1 MKPDMNGSC
10 RISLGL
16 GRQAGLECSRRLM
29 RLRAGG
35 LTLDG
40 MRYSLR
46 LIFWYV
52 SFKFFVSNGGLP
64 MSSVYLQI
72 SKGTIHPQQ
81 QNDNKKS
88 KMTIV
93 LKAFLLPLISH
104 A

>member
-10 RISLGL
+10 RISSGL
-16 GRQAGLECSRRLM
+16 GRQAGLECSRRVM

-52 SFKFFVSNGGLP
+52 SFKLSVSNGGLP
-64 MSSVYLQI
+64 MSSVYLQR
-72 SKGTIHPQQ
+72 SKGTCTH
-81 QNDNKKS
+81 NS
-88 KMTIV
+88 RMTT
-93 LKAFLLPLISH
+93 KRAK
-104 A
+104 